1 MSGFF
6 NKRTIEIALNKEDG
20 STVYADSFFSK
31 PENEVFK
38 YRNELQKAI
47 KGIREPLFVCYFCGQ
62 NIKINGG
69 GYTKKILHFAHQR
82 DSDYCDIKT
91 DNNHSK
97 LEIERAKYNGAKE
110 SPLHLETKQLIK
122 ESIES
127 NNDFS
132 DIKVE
137 KVLKSNTNYLE
148 WKKPDISATYRD
160 INVVFEIQLS
170 TTFLSVIV
178 DREYFYKENKT
189 YILWVFRN
197 FVIDEF
203 KQRFTEKD
211 VFYSNNRNAFV
222 LNDEAIE
229 MSLQNQDL
237 YLLCYYQRPVLE
249 NSKIH
254 YNWESEYVCFNQL
267 TFDEINFKVFYFDV
281 DKEEA
286 SLKIKVLEIEKEL
299 EKKELEKQK
308 NIVSNQQNK
317 WYSNFNYGE
326 TYDDSEIELEEPK
339 IYRKDQYIIE
349 RNKQFNETNKSTQD
363 ELRNENYL
371 TNYQL
376 LFLEEQNVIYDK
388 IFELFKAGY
397 AFTKTDIH
405 FINNE
410 FENKI
415 TTSEK
420 LNEYTIIYF
429 ISISIFLSKLSK
441 RRDLFG
447 SYSASIQQLLFAVL
461 SIKKRK
467 VIGSD
472 FPRLIQLVN
481 HYTNLMNNR
490 VVFFDVIVK
499 AIEVYYGIDEFCR
512 IEDKKGLLKPKIL
525 NSNSWK
531 PKQDKSNNQIVSMVF
546 PELKF

>member
-1 MSGFF
+1 MNDF

-20 STVYADSFFSK
+20 STVYADSFFTK

-122 ESIES
+122 EFIES

-132 DIKVE
+132 NIKVE
-137 KVLKSNTNYLE
+137 KVLKSNINYLE

-178 DREYFYKENKT
+178 DREYFYKENQS

-197 FVIDEF
+197 FEIDEF
-203 KQRFTEKD
+203 KQRFTDKD

-222 LNDEAIE
+222 LDAEAINL
-229 MSLQNQDL
+229 SQQNKDL
-237 YLLCYYQRPVLE
+237 YLLCYYQIPFIEDL
-249 NSKIH
+249 KIH
-254 YNWESEYVCFNQL
+254 YNWKSEYVCFKQL
-267 TFDEINFKVFYFDV
+267 IFDEVNFKVFYFDV
-281 DKEEA
+281 DKEET

-299 EKKELEKQK
+299 EKKELERQK
-308 NIVSNQQNK
+308 NIVFKQQNK
-317 WYSNFNYGE
+317 WHSNFNYGE
-326 TYDDSEIELEEPK
+326 TYDDSEIEPEEPK
-339 IYRKDQYIIE
+339 IYRKDQNVIE
-349 RNKQFNETNKSTQD
+349 RNKQFNKTNKSTQD
-363 ELRNENYL
+363 ELRKEKYL

-376 LFLEEQNVIYDK
+376 LFLQEQNVIYDM

-397 AFTKTDIH
+397 AFTKTDLR
-405 FINNE
+405 FINKE

-415 TTSEK
+415 PTSEK

-429 ISISIFLSKLSK
+429 ISISIFLSRLSK
-441 RRDLFG
+441 RRDLFS
-447 SYSASIQQLLFAVL
+447 SYSSSIQQLLFAVL

-481 HYTNLMNNR
+481 HYTNLMNIR

-512 IEDKKGLLKPKIL
+512 LEDKKGLLKPKIL
-525 NSNSWK
+525 NSRSWK
-531 PKQDKSNNQIVSMVF
+531 PKQDRSNNQIVSIVF